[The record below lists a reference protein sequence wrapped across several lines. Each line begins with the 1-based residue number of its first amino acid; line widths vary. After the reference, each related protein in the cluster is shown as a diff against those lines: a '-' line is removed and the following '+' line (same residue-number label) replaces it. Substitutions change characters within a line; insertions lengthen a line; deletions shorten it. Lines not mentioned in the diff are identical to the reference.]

1 LDQQVP
7 AAQGSSSDDKP
18 LWTMSAAMY
27 KVAQGQDKIGWV
39 EFLHGKVST
48 KIRQIQQAHCA
59 IANTWLSSNDWMM
72 QFTG

>member
-1 LDQQVP
+1 
-7 AAQGSSSDDKP
+7 
-18 LWTMSAAMY
+18 MSAAMY